1 MRVLYNK
8 SEYSVVVVV
17 EPLISFFFFFFFFFY
32 RVTNE
37 RTRSS
42 IKKKKKKK
50 KKKSCDLLPSLLSK
64 KHTHGERKEERI
76 KKRPREKSAAPS

>member
-8 SEYSVVVVV
+8 SAYSVVVVV
-17 EPLISFFFFFFFFFY
+17 EPLISFFFFFFFY

-76 KKRPREKSAAPS
+76 KKRLREKSAAPS